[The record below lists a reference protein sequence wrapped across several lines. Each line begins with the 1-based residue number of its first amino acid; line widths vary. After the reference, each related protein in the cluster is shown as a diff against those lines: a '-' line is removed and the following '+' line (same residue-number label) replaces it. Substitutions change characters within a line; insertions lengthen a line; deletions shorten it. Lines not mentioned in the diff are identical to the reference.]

1 MPRSLRGLKQKRK
14 RGSPEIKQSWFSSGY
29 GNPDSRKQRV
39 MFKMSYGN
47 SMAKH
52 QKYIKLYMPQI
63 GKDGVEIPRETFG
76 TDLEEYQK
84 HMSPF
89 HLKFIISPES
99 QNIDLKLLSES
110 FIKHLEQ
117 LTGYEFYWLGVIHTD
132 TEHHHAHLAINGKDK
147 NGKKIRF
154 PKDMIKN
161 TMREFLSN
169 IATNMI
175 GERTPAEIEESK
187 KEAHTG

>member
-1 MPRSLRGLKQKRK
+1 MKNLKSIFNHPKKNDPERDPHLYDWKRPIHGKDDGQSINRLLKQKRK
-14 RGSPEIKQSWFSSGY
+14 RASPEIKQSWFSSGY

-63 GKDGVEIPRETFG
+63 GKDGVEIPREIFG

-99 QNIDLKLLSES
+99 QNINLMLLSES

-117 LTGYEFYWLGVIHTD
+117 LTG
-132 TEHHHAHLAINGKDK
+132 
-147 NGKKIRF
+147 
-154 PKDMIKN
+154 
-161 TMREFLSN
+161 FLSYEPWN
-169 IATNMI
+169 P
-175 GERTPAEIEESK
+175 GR
-187 KEAHTG
+187 